1 MYDWKRK
8 GDGGLIKEVTR
19 DGVTWLSFPA
29 LEETG
34 LVAHA
39 FSTRMGG
46 VSKGCYSTMNF
57 SFTRGDDPEAVR
69 ENYRRMAKALGVDET
84 RMVLTWQTHTINV
97 RTVTP
102 EDEGKGIVQERDYR
116 DVDGLITDRPG
127 VTLVTFFADCVPLYF
142 LDRKRRAI
150 GLAHSGWRGTVNRM
164 GQAVLSAMEK
174 EYGTDPADVTAC
186 IGPSICQ
193 DCYEVSEDVIEKFK
207 EAFDA
212 SLWEELFYKKEN
224 AKYQLNLWRANE
236 AVFEEA
242 GILKEHIA
250 VTNLCTHCNPDL
262 LFSHR
267 TTGNARGNLSAFLA
281 LQEV

>member
-1 MYDWKRK
+1 M
-8 GDGGLIKEVTR
+8 
-19 DGVTWLSFPA
+19 
-29 LEETG
+29 
-34 LVAHA
+34 
-39 FSTRMGG
+39 
-46 VSKGCYSTMNF
+46 
-57 SFTRGDDPEAVR
+57 
-69 ENYRRMAKALGVDET
+69 
-84 RMVLTWQTHTINV
+84 

-102 EDEGKGIVQERDYR
+102 EDEGKGIVKERDYR

-193 DCYEVSEDVIEKFK
+193 DCYEVGEEVIAEFAA
-207 EAFDA
+207 AFR
-212 SLWEELFYKKEN
+212 EEHHPALFYKKEN
-224 AKYQLNLWRANE
+224 GKYQLDLWEANRI
-236 AVFEEA
+236 VLREA
-242 GILKEHIA
+242 GVPETGIS
-250 VTNLCTHCNPDL
+250 VTDICTHCNPEL

-267 TTGNARGNLSAFLA
+267 TSADRRGNLWCLPLLKGRRQIAGPVFA
-281 LQEV
+281 KNDI